1 MKVYI
6 YDSETK
12 EFKNEYSPQKNPKKV
27 GEYLLPRFSTIIKPE
42 EKEGFIPVFDGSK
55 WVLEPDFRG
64 KEVIYLESGIIETY
78 KKIGELPQGVILL
91 DEYKASDEY
100 VQKMNLQEKEKQIQE
115 IKAQIDAL
123 DLKRIRAISEP
134 EEKSDGVTWLEFYT
148 QQIVELRQKLQEL

>member
-27 GEYLLPRFSTIIKPE
+27 GEYLLPRYSTIIKPE
-42 EKEGFIPVFDGSK
+42 EKTGFVSVFDGSK
-55 WVLEPDFRG
+55 WVLKPDFRG

-78 KKIGELPQGVILL
+78 KKIGELPEGVMLL
-91 DEYKASDEY
+91 DKYKTSDEY
-100 VQKMNLQEKEKQIQE
+100 IKKINLQEKEKQMEE
-115 IKAQIDAL
+115 IKAQIDFL
-123 DLKRIRAISEP
+123 DIKRIRAMSEP

>member
-27 GEYLLPRFSTIIKPE
+27 GEYLLPRYSTIIKPE
-42 EKEGFIPVFDGSK
+42 EKTGFVSVFDGSK
-55 WVLEPDFRG
+55 WVLKPDFRG

-78 KKIGELPQGVILL
+78 KKIGELPEGVMLL
-91 DEYKASDEY
+91 DKYKTSDEY
-100 VQKMNLQEKEKQIQE
+100 IKKINLQEKEKQIEE
-115 IKAQIDAL
+115 IKAQIDFL
-123 DLKRIRAISEP
+123 DIKRIRAMSEP